1 MVKSPRLKR
10 DRGRP
15 ALQPLQSGD
24 IFERALRPSPGSR
37 RPEETKMTLDRR
49 QFLQLSALGILAT
62 VAASACA
69 APGDRAD
76 AAVDRPQLLAM
87 LGPERVRE
95 LGAHYRASTPSENS
109 VDALRAALST
119 GRGPQNP
126 TIKNGS
132 LDGQIRD
139 DFAAGRTV
147 MIDGWV
153 LSVTEARQAALF
165 SLTPA

>member
-1 MVKSPRLKR
+1 
-10 DRGRP
+10 
-15 ALQPLQSGD
+15 
-24 IFERALRPSPGSR
+24 
-37 RPEETKMTLDRR
+37 MTLDRR
-49 QFLQLSALGILAT
+49 QFLQLSALGI
-62 VAASACA
+62 VAAVADSACSA
-69 APGDRAD
+69 SSDRPD